1 MIIIRNDTGEIRL
14 AWRLILVILLYV
26 VAAVLLRLVPISL
39 YTSTLV
45 NNGMAQKNAL
55 EKASTVI
62 FEDPVW
68 STAIGILSGF
78 AGLVIVWF
86 QVRALERSSF
96 RWEAVGLDWRRNSL
110 LGILFGTILA
120 LLFFAASI
128 LTGYILGSGGSSL
141 NGVSIPVLFQNFV
154 LYFSMA
160 FGEEII
166 FRGYVQTRLVERYGA
181 IWGIPITA
189 VVFVL
194 LHQIS
199 YSLSPIII
207 LSGVM
212 LWTAI
217 GALYHLSKSL
227 YLVILFHGVMNVLMN
242 TLDFNAGDIASMVV
256 HALMLV
262 LVIVVALV
270 ESKGS
275 GIHPN
280 QI

>member
-1 MIIIRNDTGEIRL
+1 MTT
-14 AWRLILVILLYV
+14 WHK
-26 VAAVLLRLVPISL
+26 
-39 YTSTLV
+39 
-45 NNGMAQKNAL
+45 KNAL

-68 STAIGILSGF
+68 NTAIGILSGF

-86 QVRALERSSF
+86 QVRALERSNF
-96 RWEAVGLDWRRNSL
+96 RWEAVGLDWRKNSL
-110 LGILFGTILA
+110 QAILFGTILA

-128 LTGYILGSGGSSL
+128 LTGYILGFGDSSL
-141 NGVSIPVLFQNFV
+141 NVLMNGVSIPVLFQNFV

-166 FRGYVQTRLVERYGA
+166 FRGDVQTRLVERYGA
-181 IWGIPITA
+181 IWGILITA

-199 YSLSPIII
+199 YNLSPIII

-212 LWTAI
+212 LWIAI

-242 TLDFNAGDIASMVV
+242 TFDFNAGDVASMVI
-256 HALMLV
+256 HALVLV
-262 LVIVVALV
+262 LVIVVALIR
-270 ESKGS
+270 SKGS

>member
-1 MIIIRNDTGEIRL
+1 MALEI
-14 AWRLILVILLYV
+14 
-26 VAAVLLRLVPISL
+26 
-39 YTSTLV
+39 
-45 NNGMAQKNAL
+45 AL
-55 EKASTVI
+55 EKANSIVL
-62 FEDPVW
+62 EDPVW
-68 STAIGILSGF
+68 CTAIGILSGF

-86 QVRALERSSF
+86 QIRVLERSSF
-96 RWEAVGLDWRRNSL
+96 RWETVGLDWRKNSL
-110 LGILFGTILA
+110 LAILFGTILA

-128 LTGYILGSGGSSL
+128 LTGYILGSGSSSL
-141 NGVSIPVLFQNFV
+141 NVLMNGIGIPVLFQNFV

-181 IWGIPITA
+181 IWGILITA

-212 LWTAI
+212 LWAAI
-217 GALYHLSKSL
+217 GALYYLSKSL

-242 TLDFNAGDIASMVV
+242 ILDFNAGDIASMVV
-256 HALMLV
+256 HALVLV

-270 ESKGS
+270 RSKGS

-280 QI
+280 RI